1 MKKTIPFFLVTTCVL
16 ILLLISSFRIQPVD
30 EKLSNKLINDMG
42 LVRFSN
48 NQILIDIRQANWTY
62 YVVSNEGKSEPGNMF
77 SRGKNLDLDKV
88 KVEYQT
94 SILAK
99 TWKPIHVG
107 HRWEILGHPDLNNKD
122 IWLLLKFYVP
132 SEMKDYRFGFFCTSV
147 DDAAHFFLNGTYL
160 DKKSYVI
167 GARIPE
173 PVNVD
178 LTSQIQFGK
187 ENLLAIR
194 LSDFAPAR
202 GGGILG
208 NVLLYRTLPYVRTP
222 MGGITLTNKVPDQYS
237 VILHLGDALLARDQK
252 TTFTSD
258 ELQKMEVPPYILRDD
273 ELVIVCPGEVIKQEF
288 PKYRVDLN
296 NVCPT
301 FDKKPLAIQ
310 CGELPIGVEQFD
322 LMTIPLI
329 LDATYNNP
337 FDPKQIKVQALI
349 ETPSGKTEKV
359 AAFFQQDFTPVAI
372 RTEEEI
378 LLPKAGKPW
387 LLYYRPREIGT
398 YKFNLIAEDM
408 IGISRTPVQKFD
420 ITASK
425 KKGFLRVSKD
435 DPRFFEFDNGES
447 YFGIG
452 PSGWFRDTN
461 YIFGGNPRWVSTRL
475 LDEYYKRKA
484 EAGSNYDYC
493 LAEFFGRLYIQGG
506 YIDQHVA
513 WKCEHRLRTLEK
525 LGIYW
530 VTCYDDLCRSTV
542 YGLNTLPYSIA
553 QGGPCKSIA
562 ELYFNERS
570 LEMQR
575 DHLRYFVSR
584 MSDSP
589 ALMVWAIGDEGQE
602 GNSFSPL
609 MVRNWIE
616 ELHNYVRTI
625 DIYQHPHVIGEGPL
639 SVANGGDAVIIPDW
653 YFNPGL
659 TTDGVTLVQ
668 DIMQNYGGFNLP
680 LINPEGGMVQWTKPA
695 DAYGPETP
703 GYYLSGERWKFPE
716 AISFHNNL
724 WISLF
729 MKNAVGGTE
738 WLGQFIDRKNQLFH
752 ATAIRNF
759 LEGESLTKPRWEI
772 VTPVVSHPDLRGFCL
787 QSEGKSWAWVQNK
800 FYTWVEAGHY
810 GKTPPVIS
818 GSKISIPV
826 RKNGNYSIELWDTR
840 RGKVVSTSSTLSKE
854 GLVSYEL
861 PPIEKDI
868 ALKIII
874 IN

>member
-1 MKKTIPFFLVTTCVL
+1 MKNYISFFSVTISIMMLLVTSCNDKNIKTDDYC
-16 ILLLISSFRIQPVD
+16 SFTDKGTI
-30 EKLSNKLINDMG
+30 KFNNDQ
-42 LVRFSN
+42 V
-48 NQILIDIRQANWTY
+48 LIDIRQANWEY
-62 YVVSNEGKSEPGNMF
+62 CIMHEEEKSKSTSMYQK
-77 SRGKNLDLDKV
+77 RKDLALDKV
-88 KVEYQT
+88 KSEYEA
-94 SILAK
+94 IMHAK

-107 HRWEILGHPDLNNKD
+107 HRWEILGYPDLNDKD
-122 IWLLLKFYVP
+122 IWLQLKFYVP
-132 SEMKDYRFGFFCTSV
+132 SEMEGYRLGFFCTAV

-160 DKKSYVI
+160 DEKAYVI
-167 GARIPE
+167 GARINE
-173 PVNVD
+173 PVNID

-187 ENLLAIR
+187 ENMLAIR
-194 LSDFAPAR
+194 VNDFAQAR

-208 NVLLYRTLPYVRTP
+208 NVCLYRTLPFVRTP
-222 MGGITLTNKVPDQYS
+222 MGGITLTNKVSDQYS

-252 TTFTSD
+252 TTFTSE

-273 ELVIVCPGEVIKQEF
+273 ELVIVCPSEVIKQEV
-288 PKYRVDLN
+288 PKYCVDLN

-301 FDKKPLAIQ
+301 FDKKSLAIQ
-310 CGELPIGVEQFD
+310 CGELPIRVEQFD

-329 LDATYNNP
+329 LNATYKNP

-359 AAFFQQDFTPVAI
+359 AAFFQQDFTPIAI
-372 RTEEEI
+372 HTEEEI
-378 LLPKAGKPW
+378 LLPKSGNPW

-398 YKFNLIAEDM
+398 YKFHLIAEDM
-408 IGISRTPVQKFD
+408 TGISRTPDQKFD
-420 ITASK
+420 VTASK

-452 PSGWFRDTN
+452 PSGWCRDTN

-484 EAGSNYDYC
+484 DAGSNYDYC
-493 LAEFFGRLYIQGG
+493 LAEFFGRLYIKGG

-513 WKCEHRLRTLEK
+513 WKTEHRLRTLEK

-542 YGLNTLPYSIA
+542 YGLNTLPYSEA
-553 QGGPCKSIA
+553 QGGPCKSIE

-589 ALMVWAIGDEGQE
+589 ALLVWAIGDEGQS
-602 GNSFSPL
+602 GNKFSRL
-609 MVRNWIE
+609 MVQSWIKG
-616 ELHNYVRTI
+616 LHDYVRTI
-625 DIYQHPHVIGEGPL
+625 DVYQHPHVIGEGPTS
-639 SVANGGDAVIIPDW
+639 SVNGGDAIIIPDW

-659 TTDGVTLVQ
+659 TTDGVELVQ
-668 DIMQNYGGFNLP
+668 DIMKKYGGFNCP
-680 LINPEGGMVQWTKPA
+680 LINPEGGMVQWTKPE
-695 DAYGPETP
+695 DSYGPKSN

-738 WLGQFIDRKNQLFH
+738 WLGHFIVQKNQLFH

-759 LEGESLTKPRWEI
+759 LEGESLTKPHWEI
-772 VTPVVSHPDLRGFCL
+772 VTPVVSHQDLRGFCL
-787 QSEGKSWAWVQNK
+787 QSEGKSWVWVQNK
-800 FYTWVEAGHY
+800 YYTWVEAGHY

-818 GSKISIPV
+818 DSKISIPV
-826 RKNGNYSIELWDTR
+826 GKNGNYSIELWDTR
-840 RGKVVSTSSTLSKE
+840 SGKVVSTAKALSKE

-861 PPIEKDI
+861 PPIEKDV
-868 ALKIII
+868 ALKVTIID
-874 IN
+874 